1 LSNSLSEVDLKFN
14 FKLQKHIFMSWI
26 TKLFP
31 FLLWIKDLSNPRTI
45 KADFLAGLTVG
56 FVIVPQSMAYA
67 QLAGLGPQYG
77 LYAAFLPVL
86 VGAVMGSSRQLSTGP
101 VAVVSLLTAAA
112 LGEIVTDPS
121 SYAVY
126 AALLALIVGLFQFSL
141 GILRLGFVIN
151 FLSHPVVTGFTSAAA
166 IIIGASQLPK
176 VFGIRVI
183 SSNDTD
189 WESACQPLSLADR
202 VANSE
207 VGGLHTI
214 CNADQSYET
223 IARLFEAALFYTHL
237 PTLAMALM
245 GLIGIVILQRYF
257 PKLPAILTVAVLST
271 ATSFLID
278 YQGMG
283 GAIVNSINIDG
294 LFSFKIPR
302 FDFNA
307 MGTLFVYAITISLIG
322 FMEAISVAKS
332 MAASTKQRLDINQE
346 LIGQGLSNVTS
357 SFFQGYPVSG
367 SFSRSAVNLTA
378 GAVTGFSSVVTAVIV
393 GVTILWL
400 TPLLYH
406 LPLATLAAIILM
418 SVASLI
424 HFAPLK
430 HAWKVEKHDGL
441 VGLLTFVMT
450 LVFAPHLENGIAFGV
465 IMSLGL
471 FLYRTME
478 PKFTE
483 LSVQHGSIIASSFI
497 SDSDEVSQS
506 VKLAQWSGSLYFANA
521 AYFETKLLEL
531 IAKNNENLRYI
542 IVDVAAIVQ
551 IDASG
556 EQVLS
561 SLVETC
567 SNSGVEILF
576 ARTERLE
583 AELFR
588 SGFKK
593 RFGNNR
599 FFDLRADALK
609 HVWQELEDSK
619 KEEEQTQAEGLNN
632 AIASN

>member
-1 LSNSLSEVDLKFN
+1 
-14 FKLQKHIFMSWI
+14 MSWI

-31 FLLWIKDLSNPRTI
+31 FLLWIKDLSKPKTI
-45 KADFLAGLTVG
+45 KADIIAGVTVG

-77 LYAAFLPVL
+77 LYASFLPVL
-86 VGAVMGSSRQLSTGP
+86 IGAIMGSSRQLSTGP

-151 FLSHPVVTGFTSAAA
+151 FLSHPVVTGFTNAAA

-183 SSNDTD
+183 NSNDTD
-189 WESACQPLSLADR
+189 WVSWCQPLSFIERMENVD
-202 VANSE
+202 SS
-207 VGGLHTI
+207 GLHTI

-223 IARLFEAALFYTHL
+223 IARLLEAALFYTHL

-245 GLIGIVILQRYF
+245 GVLGIVVLQRFF
-257 PKLPAILTVAVLST
+257 PRMPAILTVAVIST
-271 ATSFLID
+271 AASFLID
-278 YQGMG
+278 YEAMG
-283 GAIVNSINIDG
+283 GAIVNSIDIDG
-294 LFSFKIPR
+294 LFSFKIPS

-307 MGTLFVYAITISLIG
+307 MGTLFIYAITISLIG

-332 MAASTKQRLDINQE
+332 MAATTKQRLDVNQE
-346 LIGQGLSNVTS
+346 LIGQGLSNIAS
-357 SFFQGYPVSG
+357 SFFQGYAVSG

-378 GAVTGFSSVVTAVIV
+378 GAVTGFSSVVTAIIV
-393 GVTILWL
+393 GLTILWL

-406 LPLATLAAIILM
+406 LPQATLAAIILM
-418 SVASLI
+418 SVVNLV
-424 HFAPLK
+424 HFSPLR
-430 HAWKVEKHDGL
+430 HAWKVEKHDGW
-441 VGLLTFVMT
+441 VGLLTFIMT
-450 LVFAPHLENGIAFGV
+450 LIFAPHLENGIAFGI

-478 PKFTE
+478 PNFTE
-483 LSVQHGSIIASSFI
+483 LSVQKGSIIASRFV
-497 SDSDEVSQS
+497 DDTTEVSNA
-506 VKLAQWSGSLYFANA
+506 VKIAKWSGSLYFANA

-531 IAKNNENLRYI
+531 ISNNKELKYI
-542 IVDVAAIVQ
+542 IVDVASIVQ
-551 IDASG
+551 VDASG
-556 EQVLS
+556 EQVLRN
-561 SLVETC
+561 LVESC
-567 SNSGVEILF
+567 SDSGVEILF
-576 ARTERLE
+576 ARTDRLE
-583 AELFR
+583 AELYR

-593 RFGNNR
+593 RFGENR

-609 HVWQELEDSK
+609 HVWQELEANEQEQELD
-619 KEEEQTQAEGLNN
+619 EEQDHILDIDDGLNT
-632 AIASN
+632 A

>member
-1 LSNSLSEVDLKFN
+1 
-14 FKLQKHIFMSWI
+14 MSWI

-31 FLLWIKDLSNPRTI
+31 FLLWIKDLSKPKTI
-45 KADFLAGLTVG
+45 KADIIAGVTVG

-77 LYAAFLPVL
+77 LYASFLPVL
-86 VGAVMGSSRQLSTGP
+86 IGAIMGSSRQLSTGP

-151 FLSHPVVTGFTSAAA
+151 FLSHPVVTGFTNAAA

-183 SSNDTD
+183 NSNDTE
-189 WESACQPLSLADR
+189 WVSWCQPLSFIERMENVDS
-202 VANSE
+202 N
-207 VGGLHTI
+207 GLHTI

-223 IARLFEAALFYTHL
+223 IARLLEAALFYTHL

-245 GLIGIVILQRYF
+245 GVLGIVVLQRFF
-257 PKLPAILTVAVLST
+257 PRMPAILTVAVVST
-271 ATSFLID
+271 AASFLID
-278 YQGMG
+278 YEAMG
-283 GAIVNSINIDG
+283 GAIVNSIDIDG
-294 LFSFKIPR
+294 LFSFKIPS

-307 MGTLFVYAITISLIG
+307 MGTLFIYAITISLIG

-332 MAASTKQRLDINQE
+332 MAATTKQRLDVNQE
-346 LIGQGLSNVTS
+346 LIGQGLSNIAS
-357 SFFQGYPVSG
+357 SFFQGYAVSG

-378 GAVTGFSSVVTAVIV
+378 GAVTGFSSVVTAIIV
-393 GVTILWL
+393 GLTILWL

-406 LPLATLAAIILM
+406 LPQATLAAIILM
-418 SVASLI
+418 SVVNLI
-424 HFAPLK
+424 HFSPLR
-430 HAWKVEKHDGL
+430 HAWKVEKHDGW
-441 VGLLTFVMT
+441 VGLLTFIMT
-450 LVFAPHLENGIAFGV
+450 LIFAPHLENGIAFGI

-478 PKFTE
+478 PNFTE
-483 LSVQHGSIIASSFI
+483 LSVQKGSIIASRFI
-497 SDSDEVSQS
+497 DDTTEVSNA
-506 VKLAQWSGSLYFANA
+506 VKIAKWSGSLYFANA

-531 IAKNNENLRYI
+531 ISKNEELKYI
-542 IVDVAAIVQ
+542 IVDVASIVQ
-551 IDASG
+551 VDASG
-556 EQVLS
+556 EQVLRN
-561 SLVETC
+561 LVESC
-567 SNSGVEILF
+567 SDSGVEILF
-576 ARTERLE
+576 ARTDRLE
-583 AELFR
+583 AELYR

-593 RFGNNR
+593 RFGENR

-609 HVWQELEDSK
+609 HVWQELEANEQEQELD
-619 KEEEQTQAEGLNN
+619 EEQDHILDIDDGLNT
-632 AIASN
+632 A

>member
-1 LSNSLSEVDLKFN
+1 
-14 FKLQKHIFMSWI
+14 MSWI

-31 FLLWIKDLSNPRTI
+31 FLLWIKDLSKPKTI
-45 KADFLAGLTVG
+45 KADIIAGVTVG

-77 LYAAFLPVL
+77 LYASFLPVL
-86 VGAVMGSSRQLSTGP
+86 IGAIMGSSRQLSTGP

-151 FLSHPVVTGFTSAAA
+151 FLSHPVVTGFTNAAA

-183 SSNDTD
+183 NSNDTE
-189 WESACQPLSLADR
+189 WVSWCQPLSFIERMENVDS
-202 VANSE
+202 N
-207 VGGLHTI
+207 GLHTI

-223 IARLFEAALFYTHL
+223 IARLLEAALFYTHL

-245 GLIGIVILQRYF
+245 GVLGIVVLQRFF
-257 PKLPAILTVAVLST
+257 PRMPAILTVAVVST
-271 ATSFLID
+271 AASFLID
-278 YQGMG
+278 YEAMG
-283 GAIVNSINIDG
+283 GAIVNSIDIDG
-294 LFSFKIPR
+294 LFSFKIPS

-307 MGTLFVYAITISLIG
+307 MGTLFIYAITISLIG

-332 MAASTKQRLDINQE
+332 MAATTKQRLDVNQE
-346 LIGQGLSNVTS
+346 LIGQGLSNIAS
-357 SFFQGYPVSG
+357 SFFQGYAVSG

-378 GAVTGFSSVVTAVIV
+378 GAVTGFSSVVTAIIV
-393 GVTILWL
+393 GLTILWL

-406 LPLATLAAIILM
+406 LPQATLAAIILM
-418 SVASLI
+418 SVVNLV
-424 HFAPLK
+424 HFSPLR
-430 HAWKVEKHDGL
+430 HAWKVEKHDGW
-441 VGLLTFVMT
+441 VGLLTFIMT
-450 LVFAPHLENGIAFGV
+450 LIFAPHLENGIAFGI

-478 PKFTE
+478 PNFTE
-483 LSVQHGSIIASSFI
+483 LSVQKGSIIASRFV
-497 SDSDEVSQS
+497 DDTTEVSNA
-506 VKLAQWSGSLYFANA
+506 VKIAKWSGSLYFANA

-531 IAKNNENLRYI
+531 ISKNEEMKYI
-542 IVDVAAIVQ
+542 IVDVASIVQ
-551 IDASG
+551 VDASG
-556 EQVLS
+556 EQVLRN
-561 SLVETC
+561 LVESC
-567 SNSGVEILF
+567 SDSGVEILF
-576 ARTERLE
+576 ARTDRLE
-583 AELFR
+583 AELYR

-593 RFGNNR
+593 RFGENR

-609 HVWQELEDSK
+609 HVWQELEANEQEQELD
-619 KEEEQTQAEGLNN
+619 EEQDHILDIDDGLNT
-632 AIASN
+632 A

>member
-1 LSNSLSEVDLKFN
+1 
-14 FKLQKHIFMSWI
+14 
-26 TKLFP
+26 
-31 FLLWIKDLSNPRTI
+31 LLWIKDLSNPKNL
-45 KADFLAGLTVG
+45 KADILAGTTVA
-56 FVIVPQSMAYA
+56 FVIIPQSMAYA

-77 LYAAFLPVL
+77 LYASFLPVL
-86 VGAVMGSSRQLSTGP
+86 IGALMGSSRQLSTGP

-151 FLSHPVVTGFTSAAA
+151 FLSHPVVTGFTNAAA

-189 WESACQPLSLADR
+189 WESACQPLTIIERIESLD
-202 VANSE
+202 VN
-207 VGGLHTI
+207 GLHAI
-214 CNADQSYET
+214 CNADQSYQT
-223 IARLFEAALFYTHL
+223 IARLLEAAVFHTHL
-237 PTLAMALM
+237 PTLAMAISGVL
-245 GLIGIVILQRYF
+245 GIILFQRFF
-257 PKLPAILTVAVLST
+257 PRLPAILSVAVLST
-271 ATSFLID
+271 MASFLMD
-278 YQGMG
+278 YQAMG
-283 GAIVNSINIDG
+283 GAIVSSINIDG
-294 LFSFKIPR
+294 LFSFRVPS

-307 MGTLFVYAITISLIG
+307 IGTLFIYAITISLIG

-332 MAASTKQRLDINQE
+332 MAATTKQRLDVNQE

-357 SFFQGYPVSG
+357 SFFQGYAVSG
-367 SFSRSAVNLTA
+367 SFSRSAVNLTS
-378 GAVTGFSSVVTAVIV
+378 GAVTGFSSVVTAIIV
-393 GVTILWL
+393 GLTIVWL

-406 LPLATLAAIILM
+406 LPQATLAAIILM
-418 SVASLI
+418 AVVNLV
-424 HFAPLK
+424 HFSPLR

-450 LVFAPHLENGIAFGV
+450 LTFAPHLENGIAFGV
-465 IMSLGL
+465 ILSLGL

-478 PKFTE
+478 PNFTE
-483 LSVQHGSIIASSFI
+483 LSVEHGSIIASRFADESL
-497 SDSDEVSQS
+497 EVSQS
-506 VKLAQWSGSLYFANA
+506 VKVAKWSGSLYFANA

-531 IAKNNENLRYI
+531 IAKHNDELQYV
-542 IVDVAAIVQ
+542 IVDVASIVQ
-551 IDASG
+551 VDASG

-561 SLVETC
+561 NLVESC

-593 RFGNNR
+593 RYGENR

-609 HVWQELEDSK
+609 YVWHELENIE
-619 KEEEQTQAEGLNN
+619 KEKDEEQVED
-632 AIASN
+632 IDEASETD

>member
-1 LSNSLSEVDLKFN
+1 
-14 FKLQKHIFMSWI
+14 MSWI

-31 FLLWIKDLSNPRTI
+31 FLLWIKDLSKPKTI
-45 KADFLAGLTVG
+45 KADIIAGVTVG

-86 VGAVMGSSRQLSTGP
+86 IGAIMGSSRQLSTGP

-151 FLSHPVVTGFTSAAA
+151 FLSHPVVTGFTNAAA

-183 SSNDTD
+183 NSNDTE
-189 WESACQPLSLADR
+189 WVSWCQPLSFIERMENVD
-202 VANSE
+202 SS
-207 VGGLHTI
+207 GLHTI

-223 IARLFEAALFYTHL
+223 IARLLEAALFYTHL

-245 GLIGIVILQRYF
+245 GVLGIVVLQRFF
-257 PKLPAILTVAVLST
+257 PRMPAILTVAVIST
-271 ATSFLID
+271 AASFLID
-278 YQGMG
+278 YEAMG
-283 GAIVNSINIDG
+283 GAIVNSIDIDG
-294 LFSFKIPR
+294 LFSFKIPS

-307 MGTLFVYAITISLIG
+307 MGTLFIYAITISLIG

-332 MAASTKQRLDINQE
+332 MAATTKQRLDVNQE
-346 LIGQGLSNVTS
+346 LIGQGLSNIAS
-357 SFFQGYPVSG
+357 SFFQGYAVSG

-378 GAVTGFSSVVTAVIV
+378 GAVTGFSSVVTAIIV
-393 GVTILWL
+393 GLTILWL

-406 LPLATLAAIILM
+406 LPQATLAAIILM
-418 SVASLI
+418 SVVNLV
-424 HFAPLK
+424 HFSPLR
-430 HAWKVEKHDGL
+430 HAWKVEKHDGW
-441 VGLLTFVMT
+441 VGLLTFIMT
-450 LVFAPHLENGIAFGV
+450 LIFAPHLENGIAFGI

-478 PKFTE
+478 PNFTE
-483 LSVQHGSIIASSFI
+483 LSVQKGSIIASRFV
-497 SDSDEVSQS
+497 DDTTEVSNA
-506 VKLAQWSGSLYFANA
+506 VKIAKWSGSLYFANA

-531 IAKNNENLRYI
+531 ISKNKELKYI
-542 IVDVAAIVQ
+542 IVDVASIVQ
-551 IDASG
+551 VDASG
-556 EQVLS
+556 EQVLRN
-561 SLVETC
+561 LVESC
-567 SNSGVEILF
+567 SDSGVEILF
-576 ARTERLE
+576 ARTDRLE
-583 AELFR
+583 AELYR

-593 RFGNNR
+593 RFGENR

-609 HVWQELEDSK
+609 YVWQELEANEQEQELD
-619 KEEEQTQAEGLNN
+619 EEQDHILDIDDGLNT
-632 AIASN
+632 A

>member
-1 LSNSLSEVDLKFN
+1 
-14 FKLQKHIFMSWI
+14 MSWI

-31 FLLWIKDLSNPRTI
+31 FLLWIKDLSKPKTI
-45 KADFLAGLTVG
+45 KADIIAGVTVG

-77 LYAAFLPVL
+77 LYASFLPVL
-86 VGAVMGSSRQLSTGP
+86 IGAIMGSSRQLSTGP

-151 FLSHPVVTGFTSAAA
+151 FLSHPVVTGFTNAAA

-183 SSNDTD
+183 NSNDTE
-189 WESACQPLSLADR
+189 WVSWCQPLSFIERMENVDS
-202 VANSE
+202 N
-207 VGGLHTI
+207 GLHTI

-223 IARLFEAALFYTHL
+223 IARLLEAALFYTHL

-245 GLIGIVILQRYF
+245 GVLGIVVLQRFF
-257 PKLPAILTVAVLST
+257 PRMPAILTVAVVST
-271 ATSFLID
+271 AASFLID
-278 YQGMG
+278 YEAMG
-283 GAIVNSINIDG
+283 GAIVNSIDIDG
-294 LFSFKIPR
+294 LFSFKIPS

-307 MGTLFVYAITISLIG
+307 MGTLFIYAITISLIG

-332 MAASTKQRLDINQE
+332 MAATTKQRLDVNQE
-346 LIGQGLSNVTS
+346 LIGQGLSNIAS
-357 SFFQGYPVSG
+357 SFFQGYAVSG

-378 GAVTGFSSVVTAVIV
+378 GAVTGFSSVVTAIIV
-393 GVTILWL
+393 GLTILWL

-406 LPLATLAAIILM
+406 LPQATLAAIILM
-418 SVASLI
+418 SVVNLV
-424 HFAPLK
+424 HFSPLR
-430 HAWKVEKHDGL
+430 HAWKVEKHDGW
-441 VGLLTFVMT
+441 VGLLTFIMT
-450 LVFAPHLENGIAFGV
+450 LIFAPHLENGIAFGI

-478 PKFTE
+478 PNFTE
-483 LSVQHGSIIASSFI
+483 LSVQKGSIIASRFI
-497 SDSDEVSQS
+497 DDTTEVSNA
-506 VKLAQWSGSLYFANA
+506 VKIAKWSGSLYFANA

-531 IAKNNENLRYI
+531 ISKNEEMKYI
-542 IVDVAAIVQ
+542 IVDVASIVQ
-551 IDASG
+551 VDASG
-556 EQVLS
+556 EQVLRN
-561 SLVETC
+561 LVESC
-567 SNSGVEILF
+567 SDSGVEILF
-576 ARTERLE
+576 ARTDRLE
-583 AELFR
+583 AELYR

-593 RFGNNR
+593 RFGENR

-609 HVWQELEDSK
+609 HVWQELEANEQEQELD
-619 KEEEQTQAEGLNN
+619 EEQDHILDIDDGLNT
-632 AIASN
+632 A

>member
-1 LSNSLSEVDLKFN
+1 
-14 FKLQKHIFMSWI
+14 MSWI

-31 FLLWIKDLSNPRTI
+31 FLLWIKDLSKPKTI
-45 KADFLAGLTVG
+45 KADIIAGVTVG

-77 LYAAFLPVL
+77 LYASFLPVL
-86 VGAVMGSSRQLSTGP
+86 IGAIMGSSRQLSTGP

-151 FLSHPVVTGFTSAAA
+151 FLSHPVVTGFTNAAA

-183 SSNDTD
+183 NSNDTE
-189 WESACQPLSLADR
+189 WVSWCQPLSFIERMENVDS
-202 VANSE
+202 N
-207 VGGLHTI
+207 GLHTI

-223 IARLFEAALFYTHL
+223 IARLLEAALFYTHL

-245 GLIGIVILQRYF
+245 GVLGIVVLQRFF
-257 PKLPAILTVAVLST
+257 PRMPAILTVAVVST
-271 ATSFLID
+271 AASFLID
-278 YQGMG
+278 YEAMG
-283 GAIVNSINIDG
+283 GAIVNSIDIDG
-294 LFSFKIPR
+294 LFSFKIPS

-307 MGTLFVYAITISLIG
+307 MGTLFIYAITISLIG

-332 MAASTKQRLDINQE
+332 MAATTKQRLDVNQE
-346 LIGQGLSNVTS
+346 LIGQGLSNIAS
-357 SFFQGYPVSG
+357 SFFQGYAVSG

-378 GAVTGFSSVVTAVIV
+378 GAVTGFSSVVTAIIV
-393 GVTILWL
+393 GLTILWL

-406 LPLATLAAIILM
+406 LPQATLAAIILM
-418 SVASLI
+418 SVVNLV
-424 HFAPLK
+424 HFSPLR
-430 HAWKVEKHDGL
+430 HAWKVEKHDGW
-441 VGLLTFVMT
+441 VGLLTFIMT
-450 LVFAPHLENGIAFGV
+450 LIFAPHLENGIAFGI

-478 PKFTE
+478 PNFTE
-483 LSVQHGSIIASSFI
+483 LSVQKGSIIASRFI
-497 SDSDEVSQS
+497 DDTAEVSNA
-506 VKLAQWSGSLYFANA
+506 VKIAKWSGSLYFANA

-531 IAKNNENLRYI
+531 ISKNEELKYI
-542 IVDVAAIVQ
+542 IVDVASIVQ
-551 IDASG
+551 VDASG
-556 EQVLS
+556 EQVLRN
-561 SLVETC
+561 LVESC
-567 SNSGVEILF
+567 SDSGVEILF
-576 ARTERLE
+576 ARTDRLE
-583 AELFR
+583 AELYR

-593 RFGNNR
+593 RFGENR

-609 HVWQELEDSK
+609 HVWQELEANEQEQELD
-619 KEEEQTQAEGLNN
+619 EEQDHILDIDDRLN
-632 AIASN
+632 ST

>member
-1 LSNSLSEVDLKFN
+1 
-14 FKLQKHIFMSWI
+14 MSWI

-31 FLLWIKDLSNPRTI
+31 FLLWIKDLSNPKTL
-45 KADFLAGLTVG
+45 KADILAGLTVG

-86 VGAVMGSSRQLSTGP
+86 VAAVMGSSRQLSTGP

-121 SYAVY
+121 SYAIY
-126 AALLALIVGLFQFSL
+126 AALLALIVGLFQFLL
-141 GILRLGFVIN
+141 GVLRLGFVVN

-183 SSNDTD
+183 NSNDTD
-189 WESACQPLSLADR
+189 WVSACQTLSIPER
-202 VANSE
+202 VESVD

-223 IARLFEAALFYTHL
+223 IARLLEAAFYFTHL

-245 GLIGIVILQRYF
+245 GIVGILIMQRFF
-257 PKLPAILTVAVLST
+257 PRLPAILTVAVLST
-271 ATSFLID
+271 AASFLID

-283 GAIVNSINIDG
+283 GAIVNSINING

-332 MAASTKQRLDINQE
+332 MAASTKQRLDVNQE
-346 LIGQGLSNVTS
+346 LIGQGLSNVTA

-378 GAVTGFSSVVTAVIV
+378 GAVTGFSSVVTAAIV
-393 GVTILWL
+393 GITILWL

-441 VGLLTFVMT
+441 VGFLTFVMT
-450 LVFAPHLENGIAFGV
+450 LVFAPNLENGIAFGV

-478 PKFTE
+478 PNFSE
-483 LSVQHGSIIASSFI
+483 LSVEHGSIIASRFAD
-497 SDSDEVSQS
+497 DSNEASNV
-506 VKLAQWSGSLYFANA
+506 VKVAKWSGSLYFANA

-531 IAKNNENLRYI
+531 IAKNNEELKYI
-542 IVDVAAIVQ
+542 IVDVASIVQ
-551 IDASG
+551 VDASG

-561 SLVETC
+561 GLVETC

-593 RFGNNR
+593 RFGDNR

-609 HVWQELEDSK
+609 YVWQELENSK
-619 KEEEQTQAEGLNN
+619 NEDNQAQVEGLND
-632 AIASN
+632 AVVSS

>member
-1 LSNSLSEVDLKFN
+1 
-14 FKLQKHIFMSWI
+14 MSWI

-31 FLLWIKDLSNPRTI
+31 FLLWIKDLSNPKTL
-45 KADFLAGLTVG
+45 KADILAGLTVG

-86 VGAVMGSSRQLSTGP
+86 VAAVMGSSRQLSTGP

-126 AALLALIVGLFQFSL
+126 AALLALIVGLFQFLL
-141 GILRLGFVIN
+141 GVLRLGFVVN

-183 SSNDTD
+183 SSNDSD
-189 WESACQPLSLADR
+189 WVSACQTLSIPERIESGD
-202 VANSE
+202 

-223 IARLFEAALFYTHL
+223 IARLLEAAFYFTHL

-245 GLIGIVILQRYF
+245 GMVGILILQRFF
-257 PKLPAILTVAVLST
+257 PRMPAILTVAVLST
-271 ATSFLID
+271 AASFLID

-283 GAIVNSINIDG
+283 GTIVNSINING

-302 FDFNA
+302 FDFNV

-332 MAASTKQRLDINQE
+332 MAASTKQRLDVNQE

-378 GAVTGFSSVVTAVIV
+378 GAVTGFSSVVTAAIV
-393 GVTILWL
+393 GITILWL

-450 LVFAPHLENGIAFGV
+450 LVFAPNLENGIAFGV

-478 PKFTE
+478 PNFSE
-483 LSVQHGSIIASSFI
+483 LSVEHGSIIASRFAD
-497 SDSDEVSQS
+497 DSNEASNV
-506 VKLAQWSGSLYFANA
+506 VKVAKWSGSLYFANA

-531 IAKNNENLRYI
+531 IAKNNEELKYI
-542 IVDVAAIVQ
+542 IVDVASIVQ
-551 IDASG
+551 VDASG

-561 SLVETC
+561 GLIETC

-593 RFGNNR
+593 RFGDNR

-609 HVWQELEDSK
+609 YVWQELEDNNN
-619 KEEEQTQAEGLNN
+619 EVEQQ
-632 AIASN
+632 

>member
-1 LSNSLSEVDLKFN
+1 
-14 FKLQKHIFMSWI
+14 MSWI

-31 FLLWIKDLSNPRTI
+31 FLLWIKDLSKPKTI
-45 KADFLAGLTVG
+45 KADIIAGVTVG

-77 LYAAFLPVL
+77 LYASFLPVL
-86 VGAVMGSSRQLSTGP
+86 IGAIMGSSRQLSTGP

-151 FLSHPVVTGFTSAAA
+151 FLSHPVVTGFTNAAA

-183 SSNDTD
+183 NSNDTD
-189 WESACQPLSLADR
+189 WVSACQPLSLIER
-202 VANSE
+202 IES
-207 VGGLHTI
+207 VGSSGLHTI

-223 IARLFEAALFYTHL
+223 IARLLEAALFYTHL

-245 GLIGIVILQRYF
+245 GVLGIVVLQRFF
-257 PKLPAILTVAVLST
+257 PRMPAILTVAVIST
-271 ATSFLID
+271 AASFLID
-278 YQGMG
+278 YEAMG
-283 GAIVNSINIDG
+283 GAIVNSIEIDG
-294 LFSFKIPR
+294 LFSFKIPS

-307 MGTLFVYAITISLIG
+307 MGTLFIYAITISLIG

-332 MAASTKQRLDINQE
+332 MAATTKQRLDVNQE
-346 LIGQGLSNVTS
+346 LIGQGLSNIAS
-357 SFFQGYPVSG
+357 SFFQGYAVSG

-378 GAVTGFSSVVTAVIV
+378 GAVTGFSSVVTAIIV
-393 GVTILWL
+393 GLTILWL

-406 LPLATLAAIILM
+406 LPQATLAAIILM
-418 SVASLI
+418 SVVNLI
-424 HFAPLK
+424 HFSPLR
-430 HAWKVEKHDGL
+430 HAWKVEKHDGW
-441 VGLLTFVMT
+441 VGLLTFIMT
-450 LVFAPHLENGIAFGV
+450 LIFAPHLENGIAFGI

-478 PKFTE
+478 PNFTE
-483 LSVQHGSIIASSFI
+483 LSVQKGSIIASRFV
-497 SDSDEVSQS
+497 DDTTEVSNA
-506 VKLAQWSGSLYFANA
+506 VKIAKWSGSLYFANA

-531 IAKNNENLRYI
+531 ISNNKELKYI
-542 IVDVAAIVQ
+542 IVDVASIVQ
-551 IDASG
+551 VDASG
-556 EQVLS
+556 EQVLRN
-561 SLVETC
+561 LVESC
-567 SNSGVEILF
+567 SDSGVEILF
-576 ARTERLE
+576 ARTDRLE
-583 AELFR
+583 AELYR

-593 RFGNNR
+593 RFGENR

-609 HVWQELEDSK
+609 HVWQELEANEQEQELD
-619 KEEEQTQAEGLNN
+619 EEQDHILDIDDGLNS
-632 AIASN
+632 A

>member
-1 LSNSLSEVDLKFN
+1 
-14 FKLQKHIFMSWI
+14 MSWI

-31 FLLWIKDLSNPRTI
+31 FLLWIKDLSKPKTI
-45 KADFLAGLTVG
+45 KADIIAGVTVG

-77 LYAAFLPVL
+77 LYASFLPVL
-86 VGAVMGSSRQLSTGP
+86 IGAIMGSSRQLSTGP

-151 FLSHPVVTGFTSAAA
+151 FLSHPVVTGFTNAAA

-183 SSNDTD
+183 NSNDTE
-189 WESACQPLSLADR
+189 WVSWCQPLSFIERMENVDS
-202 VANSE
+202 N
-207 VGGLHTI
+207 GLHTI

-223 IARLFEAALFYTHL
+223 IARLLEAALFYTHL

-245 GLIGIVILQRYF
+245 GVLGIVVLQRFF
-257 PKLPAILTVAVLST
+257 PRMPAILTIAVVST
-271 ATSFLID
+271 AASFLID
-278 YQGMG
+278 YEAMG
-283 GAIVNSINIDG
+283 GAIVNSIDIDG
-294 LFSFKIPR
+294 LFSFKIPS

-307 MGTLFVYAITISLIG
+307 MGTLFIYAITISLIG

-332 MAASTKQRLDINQE
+332 MAATTKQRLDVNQE
-346 LIGQGLSNVTS
+346 LIGQGLSNIAS
-357 SFFQGYPVSG
+357 SFFQGYAVSG

-378 GAVTGFSSVVTAVIV
+378 GAVTGFSSVVTAIIV
-393 GVTILWL
+393 GLTILWL

-406 LPLATLAAIILM
+406 LPQATLAAIILM
-418 SVASLI
+418 SVVNLV
-424 HFAPLK
+424 HFSPLR
-430 HAWKVEKHDGL
+430 HAWKVEKHDGW
-441 VGLLTFVMT
+441 VGLLTFIMT
-450 LVFAPHLENGIAFGV
+450 LIFAPHLENGIAFGI

-478 PKFTE
+478 PNFTE
-483 LSVQHGSIIASSFI
+483 LSVQKGSIIASRFL
-497 SDSDEVSQS
+497 DDTTEVSNA
-506 VKLAQWSGSLYFANA
+506 VKIAKWSGSLYFANA

-531 IAKNNENLRYI
+531 ISKNEEMKYI
-542 IVDVAAIVQ
+542 IVDVASIVQ
-551 IDASG
+551 VDASG
-556 EQVLS
+556 EQVLRN
-561 SLVETC
+561 LVESC
-567 SNSGVEILF
+567 SDSGVEILF
-576 ARTERLE
+576 ARTDRLE
-583 AELFR
+583 AELYR

-593 RFGNNR
+593 RFGENR

-609 HVWQELEDSK
+609 HVWQELEANEQEQELD
-619 KEEEQTQAEGLNN
+619 EEQDHILDIDDGLNT
-632 AIASN
+632 A

>member
-1 LSNSLSEVDLKFN
+1 
-14 FKLQKHIFMSWI
+14 MSWI

-31 FLLWIKDLSNPRTI
+31 FLLWIKDLSKPKTI
-45 KADFLAGLTVG
+45 KADIIAGVTVG

-77 LYAAFLPVL
+77 LYASFLPVL
-86 VGAVMGSSRQLSTGP
+86 IGAIMGSSRQLSTGP

-151 FLSHPVVTGFTSAAA
+151 FLSHPVVTGFTNAAA

-183 SSNDTD
+183 NSNDTE
-189 WESACQPLSLADR
+189 WVSWCQPLSFIERMENVDS
-202 VANSE
+202 N
-207 VGGLHTI
+207 GLHTI

-223 IARLFEAALFYTHL
+223 IARLLEAALFYTHL

-245 GLIGIVILQRYF
+245 GVLGIVVLQRFF
-257 PKLPAILTVAVLST
+257 PRMPAILTVAVVST
-271 ATSFLID
+271 AASFLID
-278 YQGMG
+278 YEAMG
-283 GAIVNSINIDG
+283 GAIVNSIDIDG
-294 LFSFKIPR
+294 LFSFKIPS

-307 MGTLFVYAITISLIG
+307 MGTLFIYAITISLIG

-332 MAASTKQRLDINQE
+332 MAATTKQRLDVNQE
-346 LIGQGLSNVTS
+346 LIGQGLSNIAS
-357 SFFQGYPVSG
+357 SFFQGYAVSG

-378 GAVTGFSSVVTAVIV
+378 GAVTGFSSVVTAIIV
-393 GVTILWL
+393 GLTILWL

-406 LPLATLAAIILM
+406 LPQATLAAIILM
-418 SVASLI
+418 SVVNLI
-424 HFAPLK
+424 HFSPLR
-430 HAWKVEKHDGL
+430 HAWKVEKHDGW
-441 VGLLTFVMT
+441 VGLLTFIMT
-450 LVFAPHLENGIAFGV
+450 LVFAPHLENGIAFGI

-478 PKFTE
+478 PNFIE
-483 LSVQHGSIIASSFI
+483 LSVQKGSIIASRFV
-497 SDSDEVSQS
+497 DDTTEVSNA
-506 VKLAQWSGSLYFANA
+506 VKIAKWSGSLYFANA

-531 IAKNNENLRYI
+531 ISNNKELKYI
-542 IVDVAAIVQ
+542 IVDVASIVQ
-551 IDASG
+551 VDASG
-556 EQVLS
+556 EQVLRN
-561 SLVETC
+561 LVESC
-567 SNSGVEILF
+567 SDSGVEILF
-576 ARTERLE
+576 ARTDRLE
-583 AELFR
+583 AELYR

-593 RFGNNR
+593 RFGENR

-609 HVWQELEDSK
+609 HVWQELEAN
-619 KEEEQTQAEGLNN
+619 EQEQELGEEQDHILDIDDELNT
-632 AIASN
+632 A

>member
-1 LSNSLSEVDLKFN
+1 
-14 FKLQKHIFMSWI
+14 MSWI

-31 FLLWIKDLSNPRTI
+31 FLLWIKDLSKPKTI
-45 KADFLAGLTVG
+45 KADIIAGVTVG

-77 LYAAFLPVL
+77 LYASFLPVL
-86 VGAVMGSSRQLSTGP
+86 IGAIMGSSRQLSTGP

-151 FLSHPVVTGFTSAAA
+151 FLSHPVVTGFTNAAA

-183 SSNDTD
+183 NSNDTE
-189 WESACQPLSLADR
+189 WVSWCQPLSFIERMENVD
-202 VANSE
+202 SS
-207 VGGLHTI
+207 GLHTI

-223 IARLFEAALFYTHL
+223 IARLLEAALFYTHL

-245 GLIGIVILQRYF
+245 GVLGIVVLQRFF
-257 PKLPAILTVAVLST
+257 PRMPAILTVAVIST
-271 ATSFLID
+271 AASFLID
-278 YQGMG
+278 YEAMG
-283 GAIVNSINIDG
+283 GAIVNSIDIDG
-294 LFSFKIPR
+294 LFSFKIPS

-307 MGTLFVYAITISLIG
+307 MGTLFIYAITISLIG

-332 MAASTKQRLDINQE
+332 MAATTKQRLDVNQE
-346 LIGQGLSNVTS
+346 LIGQGLSNIAS
-357 SFFQGYPVSG
+357 SFFQGYAVSG

-378 GAVTGFSSVVTAVIV
+378 GAVTGFSSVVTAIIV
-393 GVTILWL
+393 GLTILWL

-406 LPLATLAAIILM
+406 LPQATLAAIILM
-418 SVASLI
+418 SVVNLI
-424 HFAPLK
+424 HFSPLR
-430 HAWKVEKHDGL
+430 HAWKVEKHDGW
-441 VGLLTFVMT
+441 VGLLTFIMT
-450 LVFAPHLENGIAFGV
+450 LIFAPHLENGIAFGI

-478 PKFTE
+478 PNFTE
-483 LSVQHGSIIASSFI
+483 LSVQKGSIIASRFV
-497 SDSDEVSQS
+497 DDTTEVSNA
-506 VKLAQWSGSLYFANA
+506 VKIAKWSGSLYFANA

-531 IAKNNENLRYI
+531 ISNNKELKYI
-542 IVDVAAIVQ
+542 IVDVASIVQ
-551 IDASG
+551 VDASG
-556 EQVLS
+556 EQVLRN
-561 SLVETC
+561 LVESC
-567 SNSGVEILF
+567 SDSGVEILF
-576 ARTERLE
+576 ARTDRLE
-583 AELFR
+583 AELYR

-593 RFGNNR
+593 RFGENR

-609 HVWQELEDSK
+609 HVWQELEANEQEQELD
-619 KEEEQTQAEGLNN
+619 EEQDHILDIDDGLNT
-632 AIASN
+632 A

>member
-1 LSNSLSEVDLKFN
+1 MN
-14 FKLQKHIFMSWI
+14 WI
-26 TKLFP
+26 TRLFP
-31 FLLWIKDLSNPRTI
+31 FLLWIKDLSNPKNL
-45 KADFLAGLTVG
+45 KADILAGTTVA
-56 FVIVPQSMAYA
+56 FVIIPQSMAYA

-77 LYAAFLPVL
+77 LYASFLPVL
-86 VGAVMGSSRQLSTGP
+86 IGALMGSSRQLSTGP

-126 AALLALIVGLFQFSL
+126 AALLALIVGVFQFSL

-151 FLSHPVVTGFTSAAA
+151 FLSHPVVTGFTNAAA

-189 WESACQPLSLADR
+189 WESACQPLTIIERIESVD
-202 VANSE
+202 VN
-207 VGGLHTI
+207 GLHAI
-214 CNADQSYET
+214 CNADQSYQT
-223 IARLFEAALFYTHL
+223 IARLLEAAVFHTHL
-237 PTLAMALM
+237 PTLAMAISGVL
-245 GLIGIVILQRYF
+245 GIILFQRFF
-257 PKLPAILTVAVLST
+257 PRLPAILSVAVLST
-271 ATSFLID
+271 VASFLMD
-278 YQGMG
+278 FQAMG
-283 GAIVNSINIDG
+283 GAIVSSINIDG
-294 LFSFKIPR
+294 LFSFKVPR

-307 MGTLFVYAITISLIG
+307 VGTLFIYAITISLIG

-332 MAASTKQRLDINQE
+332 MAATTKQRLDVNQE

-357 SFFQGYPVSG
+357 SFVQGYSVSG

-393 GVTILWL
+393 GLTIVWL

-406 LPLATLAAIILM
+406 LPQATLAAIILM
-418 SVASLI
+418 AVVNLV
-424 HFAPLK
+424 HFSPLR

-450 LVFAPHLENGIAFGV
+450 LTFAPHLENGIAFG
-465 IMSLGL
+465 IILSLGL

-478 PKFTE
+478 PNFTE
-483 LSVQHGSIIASSFI
+483 LSVEHGSIIASRFA
-497 SDSDEVSQS
+497 DESVEASQS
-506 VKLAQWSGSLYFANA
+506 VKVAKWSGSLYFANA

-531 IAKNNENLRYI
+531 IAKNNDELQYV
-542 IVDVAAIVQ
+542 IVDVASIVQ
-551 IDASG
+551 VDASG

-561 SLVETC
+561 NLVESC
-567 SNSGVEILF
+567 SSSGVEILF

-593 RFGNNR
+593 RYGENR

-609 HVWQELEDSK
+609 YVWQELENIE
-619 KEEEQTQAEGLNN
+619 KEKDEAQVEDIDDTSE
-632 AIASN
+632 SN

>member
-1 LSNSLSEVDLKFN
+1 
-14 FKLQKHIFMSWI
+14 MSWI

-31 FLLWIKDLSNPRTI
+31 FLLWIKDLSKPKTI
-45 KADFLAGLTVG
+45 KADIIAGVTVG

-86 VGAVMGSSRQLSTGP
+86 IGALMGSSRQLSTGP

-126 AALLALIVGLFQFSL
+126 AALLALIVGLFQFFL

-151 FLSHPVVTGFTSAAA
+151 FLSHPVVTGFTNAAA

-183 SSNDTD
+183 NSNDTE
-189 WESACQPLSLADR
+189 WVSWCQPLSFIERMENVD
-202 VANSE
+202 SS
-207 VGGLHTI
+207 GLHTI

-223 IARLFEAALFYTHL
+223 IARLLEAALFYTHL

-245 GLIGIVILQRYF
+245 GVLGIVVLQRFF
-257 PKLPAILTVAVLST
+257 PRMPAILTVAVIST
-271 ATSFLID
+271 AASFLID
-278 YQGMG
+278 YESMG
-283 GAIVNSINIDG
+283 GAIVNSIDIDG
-294 LFSFKIPR
+294 LFSFKIPS

-307 MGTLFVYAITISLIG
+307 MGTLFIYAITISLIG

-332 MAASTKQRLDINQE
+332 MAATTKQRLDVNQE
-346 LIGQGLSNVTS
+346 LIGQGLSNIAS
-357 SFFQGYPVSG
+357 SFFQGYAVSG

-378 GAVTGFSSVVTAVIV
+378 GAVTGFSSVVTAIIV
-393 GVTILWL
+393 GLTILWL

-406 LPLATLAAIILM
+406 LPQATLAAIILM
-418 SVASLI
+418 SVVNLV
-424 HFAPLK
+424 HFSPLR
-430 HAWKVEKHDGL
+430 HAWKVEKHDGW
-441 VGLLTFVMT
+441 VGLLTFIMT
-450 LVFAPHLENGIAFGV
+450 LIFAPHLENGIAFGI

-478 PKFTE
+478 PNFTE
-483 LSVQHGSIIASSFI
+483 LSVQKGSIIASRFV
-497 SDSDEVSQS
+497 DDTAEVSNA
-506 VKLAQWSGSLYFANA
+506 VKIAKWSGSLYFANA

-531 IAKNNENLRYI
+531 ISNNEELKYI
-542 IVDVAAIVQ
+542 VVDVATIVQ
-551 IDASG
+551 VDASG
-556 EQVLS
+556 EQVLRN
-561 SLVETC
+561 LVESC
-567 SNSGVEILF
+567 SDSGVEILF
-576 ARTERLE
+576 ARTDRLE
-583 AELFR
+583 AELYR

-593 RFGNNR
+593 RFGENR

-609 HVWQELEDSK
+609 YVWQQLEANEQEQELD
-619 KEEEQTQAEGLNN
+619 EEQDHILDIDDGLNT
-632 AIASN
+632 A

>member
-1 LSNSLSEVDLKFN
+1 
-14 FKLQKHIFMSWI
+14 MSWI

-31 FLLWIKDLSNPRTI
+31 FLLWIKDLSKPKTI
-45 KADFLAGLTVG
+45 KADIIAGVTVG

-77 LYAAFLPVL
+77 LYASFLPVL
-86 VGAVMGSSRQLSTGP
+86 IGAIMGSSRQLSTGP

-151 FLSHPVVTGFTSAAA
+151 FLSHPVVTGFTNAAA

-183 SSNDTD
+183 NSNDTE
-189 WESACQPLSLADR
+189 WVSWCQPLSFIERMENVDS
-202 VANSE
+202 N
-207 VGGLHTI
+207 GLHTI

-223 IARLFEAALFYTHL
+223 IARLLEAALFYTHL

-245 GLIGIVILQRYF
+245 GVLGIVVLQRFF
-257 PKLPAILTVAVLST
+257 PRMPAILTVAVVST
-271 ATSFLID
+271 AASFLID
-278 YQGMG
+278 YEAMG
-283 GAIVNSINIDG
+283 GAIVNSIDIDG
-294 LFSFKIPR
+294 LFSFKIPS

-307 MGTLFVYAITISLIG
+307 MGTLFIYAITISLIG

-332 MAASTKQRLDINQE
+332 MAATTKQRLDVNQE
-346 LIGQGLSNVTS
+346 LIGQGLSNIAS
-357 SFFQGYPVSG
+357 SFFQGYAVSG

-378 GAVTGFSSVVTAVIV
+378 GAVTGFSSVVTAIIV
-393 GVTILWL
+393 GLTILWL

-406 LPLATLAAIILM
+406 LPQATLAAIILM
-418 SVASLI
+418 SVVNLV
-424 HFAPLK
+424 HFSPLR
-430 HAWKVEKHDGL
+430 HAWKVEKHDGW
-441 VGLLTFVMT
+441 VGLLTFIMT
-450 LVFAPHLENGIAFGV
+450 LIFAPHLENGIAFGI

-478 PKFTE
+478 PNFTE
-483 LSVQHGSIIASSFI
+483 LSVQKGSIIASRFI
-497 SDSDEVSQS
+497 DDTTEVSNA
-506 VKLAQWSGSLYFANA
+506 VKIAKWSGSLYFANA

-531 IAKNNENLRYI
+531 ISKNEELKYI
-542 IVDVAAIVQ
+542 IVDVASIVQ
-551 IDASG
+551 VDASG
-556 EQVLS
+556 EQVLRN
-561 SLVETC
+561 LVESC
-567 SNSGVEILF
+567 SDSGVEILF
-576 ARTERLE
+576 ARTDRLE
-583 AELFR
+583 AELYR

-593 RFGNNR
+593 RFGENR

-609 HVWQELEDSK
+609 HVWQELEAN
-619 KEEEQTQAEGLNN
+619 EQEQELDEDEDHILDIDDGLNT
-632 AIASN
+632 A

>member
-1 LSNSLSEVDLKFN
+1 
-14 FKLQKHIFMSWI
+14 MSWI

-31 FLLWIKDLSNPRTI
+31 FLLWIKDLSKPKTI
-45 KADFLAGLTVG
+45 KADIIAGVTVG

-77 LYAAFLPVL
+77 LYASFLPVL
-86 VGAVMGSSRQLSTGP
+86 IGAIMGSSRQLSTGP

-151 FLSHPVVTGFTSAAA
+151 FLSHPVVTGFTNAAA

-183 SSNDTD
+183 NSNDTE
-189 WESACQPLSLADR
+189 WVGWCQPLSFIERMENVDS
-202 VANSE
+202 N
-207 VGGLHTI
+207 GLHTI

-223 IARLFEAALFYTHL
+223 IARLLEAALFYTHL

-245 GLIGIVILQRYF
+245 GVLGIVVLQRFF
-257 PKLPAILTVAVLST
+257 PRMPAILTVAVVST
-271 ATSFLID
+271 AASFLID
-278 YQGMG
+278 YEAMG
-283 GAIVNSINIDG
+283 GAIVNSIDIDG
-294 LFSFKIPR
+294 LFSFKIPS

-307 MGTLFVYAITISLIG
+307 MGTLFIYAITISLIG

-332 MAASTKQRLDINQE
+332 MAATTKQRLDVNQE
-346 LIGQGLSNVTS
+346 LIGQGLSNIAS
-357 SFFQGYPVSG
+357 SFFQGYAVSG

-378 GAVTGFSSVVTAVIV
+378 GAVTGFSSVVTAIIV
-393 GVTILWL
+393 GLTILWL

-406 LPLATLAAIILM
+406 LPQATLAAIILM
-418 SVASLI
+418 SVVNLV
-424 HFAPLK
+424 HFSPLR
-430 HAWKVEKHDGL
+430 HAWKVEKHDGW
-441 VGLLTFVMT
+441 VGLLTFIMT
-450 LVFAPHLENGIAFGV
+450 LIFAPHLENGIAFGI

-478 PKFTE
+478 PNFTE
-483 LSVQHGSIIASSFI
+483 LSVQKGSIIASRFI
-497 SDSDEVSQS
+497 DDTAEVSNA
-506 VKLAQWSGSLYFANA
+506 VKIAKWSGSLYFANA

-531 IAKNNENLRYI
+531 ISKNEELKYI
-542 IVDVAAIVQ
+542 IVDVASIVQ
-551 IDASG
+551 VDASG
-556 EQVLS
+556 EQVLRN
-561 SLVETC
+561 LVESC
-567 SNSGVEILF
+567 SDSGVEILF
-576 ARTERLE
+576 ARTDRLE
-583 AELFR
+583 AELYR

-593 RFGNNR
+593 RFGENR

-609 HVWQELEDSK
+609 HVWQELEANEQEQELD
-619 KEEEQTQAEGLNN
+619 EEQDHILDIDDGLNT
-632 AIASN
+632 A